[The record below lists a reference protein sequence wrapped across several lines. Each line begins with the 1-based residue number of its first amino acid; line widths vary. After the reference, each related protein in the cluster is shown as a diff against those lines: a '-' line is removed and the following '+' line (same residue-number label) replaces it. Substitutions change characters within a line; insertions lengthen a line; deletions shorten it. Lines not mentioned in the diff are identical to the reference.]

1 MSAWEHRVMDLG
13 RRAVPWL
20 IGLAGLAVGVF
31 AELDAHA
38 NGLWS
43 TERVVIDFVV
53 AFAVLAAGIASWQ
66 ARPESLAG
74 PLLTV
79 GAGVWFLGVFGYS
92 NDMALVD
99 LVGFPL
105 QGWFDVLLIVLLVLL
120 PTSPQARR
128 LGFAAVVGVAASH
141 LLLSLDRLLLRPPL
155 DPSSCFC
162 IPNRILP
169 ITDPTPYQTVDDVA
183 RFAEVAFAVLAV
195 GVLGY
200 RFVRATPVA
209 RRVTGLVLAAG
220 IAACGVIAYHRVL
233 TRLDTSISRQTGDA
247 MYIALALVRA
257 GVPIAIMVA
266 LLRARRAR
274 GRAASVVLALSGG
287 GLPAAGPAL
296 QRALADPGVRLLRWL
311 PDDHVYIDA
320 DGLPVAAPERGF
332 TVLERD
338 GERLGALVHDAALT
352 EEPEVLEV
360 VAAAAALA
368 LHNER
373 LADEVRAQL
382 DEVSASRQRIAEAAE
397 VERARIERDLHD
409 GAQQRLIA
417 LSMRARSLER
427 AATNPDLAARARA
440 LAEGLGDAL
449 REVRELA
456 HGIRP
461 PMLAELGLGAALD
474 ELATRTPLDV
484 ALDVELPSE
493 LPDPV
498 AATAY
503 FAASE
508 AVANAL
514 KHAHAKRLRI
524 TARAGNGMLMVRVAD
539 DGVGGVSAAPAALRD
554 RVAALHGNVTVHSP
568 AGSGTEVVVS
578 LPTGVGQDRVVARR

>member
-1 MSAWEHRVMDLG
+1 MDLA
-13 RRAVPWL
+13 RRSVPWL
-20 IGLAGLAVGVF
+20 VALAGLAVGVF

-38 NGLWS
+38 NELWS

-53 AFAVLAAGIASWQ
+53 ALTVLGAGLAAWR
-66 ARPESLAG
+66 ARPDSLAG

-92 NDMALVD
+92 DDMALVD

-105 QGWFDVLLIVLLVLL
+105 QGWFDVLLVIVLVLL
-120 PTSPQARR
+120 PTSPEARR
-128 LGFAAVVGVAASH
+128 LGLVAVVGVAAGQ

-169 ITDPTPYQTVDDVA
+169 ITDPGPYQTMDDVA
-183 RFAEVAFAVLAV
+183 RFAEVAFAVLAI

-200 RFVRATPVA
+200 RFLRASPVA
-209 RRVTGLVLAAG
+209 RRVTGSVLAAG
-220 IAACGVIAYHRVL
+220 IASCGVIAYYRVL
-233 TRLDTSISRQTGDA
+233 TRLDTGIPRQTSDA
-247 MYIALALVRA
+247 MYVVLGLVRTGVPLAIMATLVRA
-257 GVPIAIMVA
+257 
-266 LLRARRAR
+266 RRGR
-274 GRAASVVLALSGG
+274 GRAASLVLALSDG

-296 QRALADPGVRLLRWL
+296 QRALADPGVRLLRWV
-311 PDDHVYIDA
+311 PEDRVYVDE
-320 DGLPVAAPERGF
+320 DGRAVAAPERGF

-338 GERLGALVHDAALT
+338 GERLGALVHDAALA
-352 EEPEVLEV
+352 EEPEVVEV
-360 VAAAAALA
+360 VAAAATLA

-382 DEVSASRQRIAEAAE
+382 DEVQASRQRIAEAAE
-397 VERARIERDLHD
+397 AERARIERDLHD

-427 AATNPDLAARARA
+427 AAADPDLAARAGD
-440 LAEGLGDAL
+440 LAEGLADAL

-461 PMLAELGLGAALD
+461 PMLAELGLGAALE
-474 ELATRTPLDV
+474 ELAGRTPLDV
-484 ALDVELPSE
+484 ALDAD
-493 LPDPV
+493 LPDALPDAV

-503 FAASE
+503 FAVSE

-514 KHAHAKRLRI
+514 KHAHAMRLVI
-524 TARAGNGMLMVRVAD
+524 AARAADGMLVVRVAD
-539 DGVGGVSAAPAALRD
+539 DGIGGVAVAPAALVD
-554 RVAALHGNVTVHSP
+554 RVSALRGEVTVHSP
-568 AGSGTEVVVS
+568 AGDGTEVVVS
-578 LPTGVGQDRVVARR
+578 LPTALSQDRAVARR